1 MARHLKKHSTFA
13 LNLPFYIFYFVLNDG
28 LRMNNLH
35 YPNATKSSETALN
48 TKSIT

>member
-1 MARHLKKHSTFA
+1 MTLKNYGTFA
-13 LNLPFYIFYFVLNDG
+13 LNLPFYIFYSVFNDG

-35 YPNATKSSETALN
+35 YPNATKSSGTALN